1 MFFLEQF
8 MKWLYNY
15 PVLIA
20 IFSFTIGLICMP
32 VVIKIAKVRHFVVK
46 PNKRMSHK
54 GEVPNIG
61 GIDIFMSF
69 ILAYL
74 LFEYDQLQNSQY
86 IFIGVFLILMTGF
99 VDDLLAISPGW
110 KLFGELI
117 AGTFLIL
124 ISNIRLTNLHGFCGI
139 HDIPLISSIFLS
151 FFVFIV
157 IVNSLNLIDGVDG
170 LASGLGMIY
179 SLFFA
184 LYFQQI
190 GEIHLSIL
198 AYCLIGSLAVFFIYN
213 VFGRSKRKI
222 FMGDSGSL
230 LLGYMMT
237 LFVFRFC
244 EINAS
249 CPDLGIFHSQSAP
262 SVMIALLA
270 IPLFDTMRVMAARI
284 RKHQSPFTADKNHLH
299 HLLLRIGLPHVQ
311 VTCVLLCLTLGSI
324 AIGWSLR
331 NLANGY
337 LTAIIFVYCTLYT
350 WIIWLLVKRK
360 ERKNLP
366 QETDSKSEN

>member
-1 MFFLEQF
+1 MFFIEQF
-8 MKWLYNY
+8 MQWLYNY
-15 PVLIA
+15 PILIA
-20 IFSFTIGLICMP
+20 MFSFTIGLICMP

-170 LASGLGMIY
+170 LASGLGIIY

-184 LYFQQI
+184 IYFQQI

-311 VTCVLLCLTLGSI
+311 VTCVLLCLTVGSI

>member
-1 MFFLEQF
+1 MFFVEQF
-8 MKWLYNY
+8 MQWLYNY
-15 PVLIA
+15 PILIA
-20 IFSFTIGLICMP
+20 IFSFAIGLICMP

-99 VDDLLAISPGW
+99 VDDLLVITPSW
-110 KLFGELI
+110 KMFGELL
-117 AGTFLIL
+117 AGSFLIL
-124 ISNIRLTNLHGFCGI
+124 ISNVRLTSLHGFCNIYG
-139 HDIPLISSIFLS
+139 IPLVASILLS

-249 CPDLGIFHSQSAP
+249 RPDLGICHSQSAP

-311 VTCVLLCLTLGSI
+311 VTCVLLCLTVGSI

-360 ERKNLP
+360 EGKNLP
-366 QETDSKSEN
+366 QQTDNNSEN

>member
-1 MFFLEQF
+1 MFLIEQF
-8 MKWLYNY
+8 MQWLYNY
-15 PVLIA
+15 PILIA
-20 IFSFTIGLICMP
+20 IFSFAIGLICMP

-99 VDDLLAISPGW
+99 VDDLLVITPSW
-110 KLFGELI
+110 KMFGELL
-117 AGTFLIL
+117 AGSFLIL
-124 ISNIRLTNLHGFCGI
+124 ISNVRLTSLHGFCNI
-139 HDIPLISSIFLS
+139 YDIPLVASILLS

-184 LYFQQI
+184 LYFHQI

-249 CPDLGIFHSQSAP
+249 RPDLGIFHSQSAP

-311 VTCVLLCLTLGSI
+311 VTCVLLCLTVGSI

-331 NLANGY
+331 SLANGY

-360 ERKNLP
+360 EGKNLP
-366 QETDSKSEN
+366 QQTDKKSEN

>member
-1 MFFLEQF
+1 M
-8 MKWLYNY
+8 
-15 PVLIA
+15 
-20 IFSFTIGLICMP
+20 FSFTIGLICMP

-99 VDDLLAISPGW
+99 IDDLLVITPGW
-110 KLFGELI
+110 KMFGELL
-117 AGTFLIL
+117 AGAFLIG
-124 ISNIRLTNLHGFCGI
+124 ISGIRLTNLHGFCNI
-139 HDIPLISSIFLS
+139 YSIPLVASILLS

-170 LASGLGMIY
+170 LASGLGIIY

-184 LYFQQI
+184 IYFQQI

-213 VFGRSKRKI
+213 VFGHSKRKI

-249 CPDLGIFHSQSAP
+249 HTDLGIFHSQSAP

-270 IPLFDTMRVMAARI
+270 VPLFDTMRVMAARI

-311 VTCVLLCLTLGSI
+311 VTCVLLCLTVGSI

-331 NLANGY
+331 SLANGY

-360 ERKNLP
+360 EGKNLP
-366 QETDSKSEN
+366 QQTDKKSEN

>member
-1 MFFLEQF
+1 MFFIEQF
-8 MKWLYNY
+8 MQWLYNY
-15 PVLIA
+15 PILIA
-20 IFSFTIGLICMP
+20 MFSFTIGLICMP

-139 HDIPLISSIFLS
+139 HNIPLISSIFLS

-270 IPLFDTMRVMAARI
+270 VPLFDTMRVMAARI

-311 VTCVLLCLTLGSI
+311 VTCVLLCLTVGSI

>member
-110 KLFGELI
+110 KLFGELL

-124 ISNIRLTNLHGFCGI
+124 ISNVRLTNLHGFCGI

>member
-1 MFFLEQF
+1 
-8 MKWLYNY
+8 
-15 PVLIA
+15 
-20 IFSFTIGLICMP
+20 
-32 VVIKIAKVRHFVVK
+32 
-46 PNKRMSHK
+46 
-54 GEVPNIG
+54 
-61 GIDIFMSF
+61 
-69 ILAYL
+69 
-74 LFEYDQLQNSQY
+74 
-86 IFIGVFLILMTGF
+86 
-99 VDDLLAISPGW
+99 
-110 KLFGELI
+110 
-117 AGTFLIL
+117 
-124 ISNIRLTNLHGFCGI
+124 
-139 HDIPLISSIFLS
+139 
-151 FFVFIV
+151 
-157 IVNSLNLIDGVDG
+157 
-170 LASGLGMIY
+170 
-179 SLFFA
+179 
-184 LYFQQI
+184 
-190 GEIHLSIL
+190 
-198 AYCLIGSLAVFFIYN
+198 
-213 VFGRSKRKI
+213 
-222 FMGDSGSL
+222 MGDSGSL

-270 IPLFDTMRVMAARI
+270 VPLFDTMRVMAARI

-311 VTCVLLCLTLGSI
+311 VTCVLLCLTVGSI

>member
-1 MFFLEQF
+1 MFLIEQF
-8 MKWLYNY
+8 MQWLYNY
-15 PVLIA
+15 PILIA
-20 IFSFTIGLICMP
+20 IFSFAIGLICMP

-99 VDDLLAISPGW
+99 VDDLLVITPSW
-110 KLFGELI
+110 KMFGELL
-117 AGTFLIL
+117 AGSFLIL
-124 ISNIRLTNLHGFCGI
+124 ISNVRLTSLHGFCNI
-139 HDIPLISSIFLS
+139 YDIPLVASILLS

-249 CPDLGIFHSQSAP
+249 RPDLGIFHSQSAP

-284 RKHQSPFTADKNHLH
+284 RKHKSPFTADKNHLH

-311 VTCVLLCLTLGSI
+311 VTCVLLCLTVGSI

-331 NLANGY
+331 SLANGY

-360 ERKNLP
+360 EGKNLP
-366 QETDSKSEN
+366 QQTDKKSEN

>member
-1 MFFLEQF
+1 MFFIEQF
-8 MKWLYNY
+8 MQWLYNY
-15 PVLIA
+15 PILIA
-20 IFSFTIGLICMP
+20 MFSFTIGLICMP

-99 VDDLLAISPGW
+99 IDDLLVITPGW
-110 KLFGELI
+110 KMFGELL
-117 AGTFLIL
+117 AGAFLIL
-124 ISNIRLTNLHGFCGI
+124 ISDIRLTNLHGFCGI

-170 LASGLGMIY
+170 LASGLGIIY

-184 LYFQQI
+184 IYFQQI

-311 VTCVLLCLTLGSI
+311 VTCVLLCLTVGSI

-360 ERKNLP
+360 EGKNLP
-366 QETDSKSEN
+366 QQTDNKSEN

>member
-1 MFFLEQF
+1 MFFVEQF
-8 MKWLYNY
+8 MQWLYNY
-15 PVLIA
+15 PILIA
-20 IFSFTIGLICMP
+20 IFSFAIGLICMP

-99 VDDLLAISPGW
+99 VDDLLVITPSW
-110 KLFGELI
+110 KMFGELL
-117 AGTFLIL
+117 AGSFLIL
-124 ISNIRLTNLHGFCGI
+124 ISNVRLTSLHGFCNIYG
-139 HDIPLISSIFLS
+139 IPLVSSILLS

-184 LYFQQI
+184 LYFHQI

-249 CPDLGIFHSQSAP
+249 RPDLGICHSQSAP

-311 VTCVLLCLTLGSI
+311 VTCVLLCLTVGSI

-360 ERKNLP
+360 EGKNLP
-366 QETDSKSEN
+366 QQTDNKSEN

>member
-1 MFFLEQF
+1 MFFIEQF
-8 MKWLYNY
+8 MQWLYNY
-15 PVLIA
+15 PILIA
-20 IFSFTIGLICMP
+20 MFSFTIGLICMP

-99 VDDLLAISPGW
+99 IDDLLVITPGW
-110 KLFGELI
+110 KMFGELL
-117 AGTFLIL
+117 AGAFLIL
-124 ISNIRLTNLHGFCGI
+124 ISDIRLTNLHGFCGI

-170 LASGLGMIY
+170 LASGLGIIY

-184 LYFQQI
+184 IYFQQI

-270 IPLFDTMRVMAARI
+270 VPLFDTMRVMAARI

-311 VTCVLLCLTLGSI
+311 VTCVLLCLTVGSI

>member
-1 MFFLEQF
+1 MFFIEQF
-8 MKWLYNY
+8 MQWLYNY
-15 PVLIA
+15 PILIA
-20 IFSFTIGLICMP
+20 MFSFTIGLICMP

-170 LASGLGMIY
+170 LASGLGIIY

-184 LYFQQI
+184 IYFQQI

-270 IPLFDTMRVMAARI
+270 VPLFDTMRVMAARI

-311 VTCVLLCLTLGSI
+311 VTCVLLCLTVGSI

>member
-1 MFFLEQF
+1 MFFVEQF
-8 MKWLYNY
+8 MQWLYNY
-15 PVLIA
+15 PILIA
-20 IFSFTIGLICMP
+20 IFSFAIGLICMP

-110 KLFGELI
+110 KLFGELL
-117 AGTFLIL
+117 AGIFLIL

>member
-1 MFFLEQF
+1 MFFIEQF
-8 MKWLYNY
+8 MQWLYNY
-15 PVLIA
+15 PILIA
-20 IFSFTIGLICMP
+20 MFSFTIGLICMP

-99 VDDLLAISPGW
+99 IDDLLVITPGW
-110 KLFGELI
+110 KMFGELL
-117 AGTFLIL
+117 AGAFLIL
-124 ISNIRLTNLHGFCGI
+124 ISDIRLTNLHGFCGI

-170 LASGLGMIY
+170 LASGLGIIY

-184 LYFQQI
+184 IYFQQI

-270 IPLFDTMRVMAARI
+270 VPLFDTMRVMAARI

-299 HLLLRIGLPHVQ
+299 HLLLRFGLPHVQ
-311 VTCVLLCLTLGSI
+311 VTCVLLCLTVGSI

>member
-1 MFFLEQF
+1 MFLIEQF
-8 MKWLYNY
+8 MQWLYNY
-15 PVLIA
+15 PILIA
-20 IFSFTIGLICMP
+20 MFSFTIGLICMP

-99 VDDLLAISPGW
+99 VDDLLVITPSW
-110 KLFGELI
+110 KMFGELL
-117 AGTFLIL
+117 AGSFLIL
-124 ISNIRLTNLHGFCGI
+124 ISNVRLTSLHGFCNI
-139 HDIPLISSIFLS
+139 YDIPLVASILLS

-170 LASGLGMIY
+170 LASGLGIIY

-249 CPDLGIFHSQSAP
+249 RPDLGIFHSQSAP

-311 VTCVLLCLTLGSI
+311 VTCVLLCLTVGSI

-360 ERKNLP
+360 EGKNLP
-366 QETDSKSEN
+366 QQTDNKSEN

>member
-1 MFFLEQF
+1 MFFIEQF
-8 MKWLYNY
+8 MQWLYNY
-15 PVLIA
+15 PILIA
-20 IFSFTIGLICMP
+20 MFSFTIGLICMP

-110 KLFGELI
+110 KLFGELL
-117 AGTFLIL
+117 AGIFLIL

-249 CPDLGIFHSQSAP
+249 HTDLGIFHSQSAP

-270 IPLFDTMRVMAARI
+270 VPLFDTMRVMAARI

-311 VTCVLLCLTLGSI
+311 VTCVLLCLTVGSI

>member
-1 MFFLEQF
+1 MFFVEQF
-8 MKWLYNY
+8 MQWLYNY
-15 PVLIA
+15 PILIA
-20 IFSFTIGLICMP
+20 IFSFAIGLICMP

-99 VDDLLAISPGW
+99 VDDLLVITPSW
-110 KLFGELI
+110 KMFGELL
-117 AGTFLIL
+117 AGSFLIL
-124 ISNIRLTNLHGFCGI
+124 ISNVRLTSLHGFCNIYG
-139 HDIPLISSIFLS
+139 IPLVASILLS

-184 LYFQQI
+184 LYFHQI

-249 CPDLGIFHSQSAP
+249 RPDLGICHSQSAP

-311 VTCVLLCLTLGSI
+311 VTCVLLCLTVGSI

-360 ERKNLP
+360 EGKNLP
-366 QETDSKSEN
+366 QQTDNKSEN

>member
-1 MFFLEQF
+1 MFFIEQF
-8 MKWLYNY
+8 MQWLYNY
-15 PVLIA
+15 PILIA
-20 IFSFTIGLICMP
+20 MFSFTIGLICMP

-270 IPLFDTMRVMAARI
+270 VPLFDTMRVMAARI

-311 VTCVLLCLTLGSI
+311 VTCVLLCLTVGSI